1 MKDYVLE
8 ENTVKKV
15 KIILCVVMLLFLLS
29 SCGSSGTSSTLAP
42 AMEAPEEEMSMGVTS
57 DEAATSEEM
66 YGEGYYSVD
75 ELVDM
80 WSSGS
85 LTKEEIE
92 YMVAVGEIS
101 YETYEEFLSYMSDDQ
116 EFDIFQSEPEII
128 MVVYNCNTAD
138 MSIQSVNPENGE
150 KNTISSFTLYQRVT
164 SNSDGRKWINVLSN
178 IGCSKRVPLRGMFS
192 RDYKY
197 LAITR
202 FAEDTGEYHAG
213 YYDEE
218 NRFYDATVAVDAV
231 GGDFDEPV
239 NQISIGFTEDG
250 HFVFAELPPNS
261 LSTFYVGGY
270 HTYDSDWKVYQVDLA
285 ENGEIIK
292 SSMKPYDALD
302 KLQGD
307 NWEWLEEGCEV
318 TAWMDETRCILNYP
332 EESAELLYGEL
343 RIDRWGV
350 RVFNTQTQ
358 EYSSLIPSETRTNW
372 SGVISP
378 DGRNVAF
385 LSAPKQGNGNASLYS
400 VPIDGGEPVKICDDI
415 PVSRT
420 SVNNVTSRPAY
431 LRYDSTDIVFLT
443 EWAEIR

>member
-1 MKDYVLE
+1 MKKIKIVLCG
-8 ENTVKKV
+8 V
-15 KIILCVVMLLFLLS
+15 LMLFLLS
-29 SCGSSGTSSTLAP
+29 SCGSGGSSTPTTPWYPMDAP
-42 AMEAPEEEMSMGVTS
+42 AEEMSMGAAS
-57 DEAATSEEM
+57 DETSSTEEV
-66 YGEGYYSVD
+66 YDEGYYSVD

-85 LTKEEIE
+85 LTKEDID
-92 YMVAVGEIS
+92 YKLATGEIS
-101 YETYEEFLSYMSDDQ
+101 NETYEEFLSYMSDDQ
-116 EFDIFQSEPEII
+116 EFDIDQSEPEII

-138 MSIQSVNPENGE
+138 MSIQTVNPENGE
-150 KNTISSFTLYQRVT
+150 KNIISSFTVYQRVT
-164 SNSDGRKWINVLSN
+164 SKSDGRKWINLLSN
-178 IGCSKRVPLRGMFS
+178 IGCSERAPLRGMFS
-192 RDYKY
+192 KDYKY
-197 LAITR
+197 IAITR

-292 SSMKPYDALD
+292 SSMKPYDSLD

-318 TAWMDETRCILNYP
+318 TDWIDETHCIINYP

-350 RVFNTQTQ
+350 RVFDTQTQ
-358 EYSSLIPSETRTNW
+358 EYSSLIPGETRTNW

-385 LSAPKQGNGNASLYS
+385 LSAPKQGNGNASLYY

-415 PVSRT
+415 SVSRT
-420 SVNNVTSRPAY
+420 NVNNITSRPAHY
-431 LRYDSTDIVFLT
+431 RYSSTSNNIVFLT
-443 EWAEIR
+443 EWTDIQ